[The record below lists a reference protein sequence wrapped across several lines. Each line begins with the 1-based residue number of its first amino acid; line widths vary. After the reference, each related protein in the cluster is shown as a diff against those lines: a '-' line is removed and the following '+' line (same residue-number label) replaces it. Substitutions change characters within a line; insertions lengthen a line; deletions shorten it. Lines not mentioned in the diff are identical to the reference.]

1 MATKKARREN
11 GMGTVYQRP
20 NGTWVG
26 KLQLGLDG
34 CGKPKIKYFS
44 GKTES
49 EVKKKIR
56 AFSPTNLI
64 PDVKTVT
71 VGVYLNHWLLNNKMD
86 FIKRSSY
93 DALEKTVRNQILP
106 HLGMIQLSALTSEDI
121 QALLKK
127 LKKQGYSY
135 STVKKVH
142 TCFNEVLR
150 YATIKG
156 DIIRNPMLE
165 VKMLSESLFEKKEI
179 RIFNPAESALI
190 AEEAT
195 RAYKTGKMVYAY
207 GDVFIL
213 MLNTGIRLG
222 EAIGL
227 EKQDWNPA
235 DRTLHIRRNIQSVKR
250 RDDDGNPLTGRE
262 LVSNTT
268 KTYSGTRTIA
278 LNKAATEALER
289 LCAENPDS
297 KNIVC
302 TNKGGIVPPERIER
316 TFYHLL
322 DNIGLERE
330 GPHSLRHTFASLLF
344 ASKVD
349 IKTVSKLLGHAN
361 TQITYNTYIHL
372 LEDAGHSAVAVLN
385 DIILPA
391 N

>member
-1 MATKKARREN
+1 MATKKARRE
-11 GMGTVYQRP
+11 
-20 NGTWVG
+20 
-26 KLQLGLDG
+26 
-34 CGKPKIKYFS
+34 
-44 GKTES
+44 
-49 EVKKKIR
+49 
-56 AFSPTNLI
+56 
-64 PDVKTVT
+64 
-71 VGVYLNHWLLNNKMD
+71 
-86 FIKRSSY
+86 
-93 DALEKTVRNQILP
+93 
-106 HLGMIQLSALTSEDI
+106 
-121 QALLKK
+121 
-127 LKKQGYSY
+127 
-135 STVKKVH
+135 
-142 TCFNEVLR
+142 
-150 YATIKG
+150 
-156 DIIRNPMLE
+156 
-165 VKMLSESLFEKKEI
+165 
-179 RIFNPAESALI
+179 
-190 AEEAT
+190 
-195 RAYKTGKMVYAY
+195 
-207 GDVFIL
+207 
-213 MLNTGIRLG
+213 
-222 EAIGL
+222 IGL